1 MQHRRA
7 FPHPFTIL
15 MPYTTLMYSLS
26 IGVVLAVPLLS
37 WAANSP
43 LALIRTTVEQAEAVL
58 NDPRYQGPANFQKR
72 IKKLETII
80 LPHLDRNG
88 FAQRCLGPHWR
99 QLNDGQRKHFIELFT
114 ELLELSYGGMLDRYP
129 QGVQFAYD
137 SEEIQGEYAQV
148 KTRAL
153 APGQDKT
160 FTVDYRLHR
169 LNGTWLIY
177 DVVGENVSMVRNFRT
192 QFNRVIGR
200 SGYDGLVQAL
210 ERKLVELRKAPPA
223 S

>member
-1 MQHRRA
+1 MYHRHVFHRL
-7 FPHPFTIL
+7 IL
-15 MPYTTLMYSLS
+15 LGMLS
-26 IGVVLAVPLLS
+26 ISIALSDSQPS

-58 NDPRYQGPANFQKR
+58 NDPVYQGSENFQKR

-80 LPHLDRNG
+80 LPRLDRNG

-99 QLNDGQRKHFIELFT
+99 QLNESQRKHFIELFT

-129 QGVQFAYD
+129 DGVQFEYD

-148 KTRAL
+148 KTRVL
-153 APGQDKT
+153 APGQDKPLA
-160 FTVDYRLHR
+160 VDYRLRR
-169 LNGTWLIY
+169 LNGAWLIY
-177 DVVGENVSMVRNFRT
+177 DVVGENVSMVRNFNT
-192 QFNRVIGR
+192 QFNRIIGK

-210 ERKLVELRKAPPA
+210 ERKLEELRQAPPT